1 MNKVQ
6 RSALVMYSDQAMFDL
21 VNDVANYPQFM
32 DGCQSAEVFEQSD
45 QVMVARLDLKKA
57 GVKTSF
63 MTRNS
68 LSAPSTIEMSLEDG
82 PFQSLRGVWR
92 FKALTPEACKVSL
105 DLEFEFNSMAMGMAA
120 SKLFSSMANDLVD
133 SLCRR
138 ADQVYGK
145 ANDRQ

>member
-32 DGCQSAEVFEQSD
+32 DGCQGAEIFEHSD
-45 QVMVARLDLKKA
+45 VMMVARLDLKKA

-63 MTRNS
+63 MTRNILNS
-68 LSAPSTIEMSLEDG
+68 PTTIEMSLEDG
-82 PFQSLRGVWR
+82 PFKTLRGVWH
-92 FKALTPEACKVSL
+92 FNALTPEACKVSL

-120 SKLFSSMANDLVD
+120 SKLFSNMANNLVD

-145 ANDRQ
+145 ANDGQ

>member
-1 MNKVQ
+1 
-6 RSALVMYSDQAMFDL
+6 MFDL

-32 DGCQSAEVFEQSD
+32 DGCQSAEVLEESD
-45 QVMVARLDLKKA
+45 KLMVARLDLKKA

-68 LSAPSTIEMSLEDG
+68 LSAPDTIEMSLEDG
-82 PFQSLRGVWR
+82 PFKTLRGVWR

-145 ANDRQ
+145 TDDGQ